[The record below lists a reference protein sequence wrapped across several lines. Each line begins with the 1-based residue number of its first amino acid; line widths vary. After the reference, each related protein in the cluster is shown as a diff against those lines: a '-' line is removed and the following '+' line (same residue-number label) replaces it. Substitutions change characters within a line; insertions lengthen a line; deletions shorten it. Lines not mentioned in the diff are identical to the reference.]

1 MLRWLLVF
9 SWIKMG
15 FDFREGNLECENLKF
30 YNMEKVIDL
39 IDKRIE
45 AAKLS
50 KSLCRFTNNRL
61 IHEAVINS
69 LNELKSE
76 ILNEAVV
83 CGSEKSFTWCKECES
98 HRLCNM
104 IEKCK
109 DK

>member
-1 MLRWLLVF
+1 M
-9 SWIKMG
+9 K
-15 FDFREGNLECENLKF
+15 N
-30 YNMEKVIDL
+30 VID
-39 IDKRIE
+39 II
-45 AAKLS
+45 
-50 KSLCRFTNNRL
+50 NNHITVAEIRKEKCTESVNRAFWDG
-61 IHEAVINS
+61 IIVG

-98 HRLCNM
+98 HRWCNV